1 MIEYI
6 AEYNDEDRPYICKK
20 FTASSSEEVHT
31 SININNTQERDTLSA
46 ELIYTHMDNVIK
58 YITKTS
64 ETVQM
69 IQLDEN
75 PGFEPW
81 PLKGWAEIEWAK
93 EECILWWQYIYFKD
107 NPARATEIV
116 VPAEEVSVEHTHD
129 EDLHTEQAQETSD
142 LLTSIQE
149 QQNTEGATS

>member
-31 SININNTQERDTLSA
+31 SININNTQEREELSA
-46 ELIYTHMDNVIK
+46 ELIYTHMDNVLK

-75 PGFEPW
+75 TGFEPW

-107 NPARATEIV
+107 NPTRSTEIV
-116 VPAEEVSVEHTHD
+116 VPVDEESIVHTHESDEDHTHD
-129 EDLHTEQAQETSD
+129 PET
-142 LLTSIQE
+142 
-149 QQNTEGATS
+149 GAEVPNA

>member
-6 AEYNDEDRPYICKK
+6 AEYNNEDRPYICKK
-20 FTASSSEEVHT
+20 FVASSSEEVHT
-31 SININNTQERDTLSA
+31 AININSTQERDALSA

-64 ETVQM
+64 ETIQM

-75 PGFEPW
+75 TGFEPW

-107 NPARATEIV
+107 NPTRATEIV
-116 VPAEEVSVEHTHD
+116 VPVDEESIEHTHTGD
-129 EDLHTEQAQETSD
+129 EDHSHDPET
-142 LLTSIQE
+142 
-149 QQNTEGATS
+149 GAEIPNA

>member
-6 AEYNDEDRPYICKK
+6 AEYNNEDRPYICKK

-31 SININNTQERDTLSA
+31 AININNTQERDFLSA
-46 ELIYTHMDNVIK
+46 ELIYMHMDNVIK
-58 YITKTS
+58 YITKVS

-81 PLKGWAEIEWAK
+81 PLKRWSEIEWAK

-107 NPARATEIV
+107 NPTRATEIV
-116 VPAEEVSVEHTHD
+116 VPVDEESIVHTHEGDEDHTHD
-129 EDLHTEQAQETSD
+129 PETGEE
-142 LLTSIQE
+142 IP
-149 QQNTEGATS
+149 NA

>member
-6 AEYNDEDRPYICKK
+6 AEYNNEDRPYICKK
-20 FTASSSEEVHT
+20 FVASSSEEVHT

-75 PGFEPW
+75 TGLEPW
-81 PLKGWAEIEWAK
+81 PLKRWAEIEWAK

-107 NPARATEIV
+107 NPTRASEIV
-116 VPAEEVSVEHTHD
+116 VPVDEESIVHTHEGDEDHTHD
-129 EDLHTEQAQETSD
+129 PVTGDEIPNA
-142 LLTSIQE
+142 
-149 QQNTEGATS
+149 

>member
-6 AEYNDEDRPYICKK
+6 AEYNNEDRPYICKK
-20 FTASSSEEVHT
+20 FVASSSEEVHT
-31 SININNTQERDTLSA
+31 SININNTRERDDLSA
-46 ELIYTHMDNVIK
+46 ELIYTHMDNVLK

-69 IQLDEN
+69 IQLNEN
-75 PGFEPW
+75 TGLEPW

-107 NPARATEIV
+107 NPARASEIV
-116 VPAEEVSVEHTHD
+116 VPVDEESIVHTHEGDEDHTHD
-129 EDLHTEQAQETSD
+129 PETGEE
-142 LLTSIQE
+142 IP
-149 QQNTEGATS
+149 NA

>member
-1 MIEYI
+1 MIEYV
-6 AEYNDEDRPYICKK
+6 ADYNEEDRPYICKK

-31 SININNTQERDTLSA
+31 SININNTQERDALSA

-64 ETVQM
+64 KTVQM

-75 PGFEPW
+75 TGFQPW

-93 EECILWWQYIYFKD
+93 EECIFWWQYIYFKD
-107 NPARATEIV
+107 NPAGATEIV
-116 VPAEEVSVEHTHD
+116 IPVDEESVVHTHTADEDHTHD
-129 EDLHTEQAQETSD
+129 PET
-142 LLTSIQE
+142 
-149 QQNTEGATS
+149 GAEVPDA

>member
-6 AEYNDEDRPYICKK
+6 AEYNNEDRPYICKK

-31 SININNTQERDTLSA
+31 AININNTQERDALSA

-64 ETVQM
+64 ETIQM

-107 NPARATEIV
+107 NPTRASEIV
-116 VPAEEVSVEHTHD
+116 VPVDEESIVHTHEGDEDHTHD
-129 EDLHTEQAQETSD
+129 PETGD
-142 LLTSIQE
+142 EIP
-149 QQNTEGATS
+149 NA

>member
-6 AEYNDEDRPYICKK
+6 AEYNGEDRPYICKK

-31 SININNTQERDTLSA
+31 AININSTQERGALSA

-58 YITKTS
+58 YITKIS
-64 ETVQM
+64 EDLQM

-81 PLKGWAEIEWAK
+81 PLKGWAEIEWSK

-107 NPARATEIV
+107 NPTRATQIDVPVEEQTIV
-116 VPAEEVSVEHTHD
+116 HTHHGDEDHTHD
-129 EDLHTEQAQETSD
+129 PETG
-142 LLTSIQE
+142 E
-149 QQNTEGATS
+149 EVPNA

>member
-6 AEYNDEDRPYICKK
+6 AEYNSEDRPYICKK

-31 SININNTQERDTLSA
+31 AININNTQERDTLSA

-75 PGFEPW
+75 TGLEPW

-107 NPARATEIV
+107 NPTRASEIV
-116 VPAEEVSVEHTHD
+116 VPVDEESIVHTHEGDEDHTHD
-129 EDLHTEQAQETSD
+129 PETGEE
-142 LLTSIQE
+142 TP
-149 QQNTEGATS
+149 NA

>member
-6 AEYNDEDRPYICKK
+6 AEYNGEDRPYICKK

-31 SININNTQERDTLSA
+31 AININNTQERDTLSA

-64 ETVQM
+64 ETIQM

-81 PLKGWAEIEWAK
+81 PLKGWAEVEWAK

-107 NPARATEIV
+107 NPTRATEIA
-116 VPAEEVSVEHTHD
+116 VPVDEESIVHTHEGDEDHTHD
-129 EDLHTEQAQETSD
+129 PETG
-142 LLTSIQE
+142 E
-149 QQNTEGATS
+149 EVPNA

>member
-6 AEYNDEDRPYICKK
+6 AEYNNEDRPYICKK
-20 FTASSSEEVHT
+20 FVASSSEEVHT
-31 SININNTQERDTLSA
+31 SININNTQERQELSA
-46 ELIYTHMDNVIK
+46 ELIYTHMDNVLK

-75 PGFEPW
+75 TGLEPW

-107 NPARATEIV
+107 NPTRASEIV
-116 VPAEEVSVEHTHD
+116 VPVDEESIVHTHEGDEDHTHD
-129 EDLHTEQAQETSD
+129 PETGEE
-142 LLTSIQE
+142 TP
-149 QQNTEGATS
+149 NA

>member
-6 AEYNDEDRPYICKK
+6 AEYNNEDRPYICKK
-20 FTASSSEEVHT
+20 FVASSSEEVHT
-31 SININNTQERDTLSA
+31 SININNTQERQELSA
-46 ELIYTHMDNVIK
+46 ELIYTHMDNVLK

-75 PGFEPW
+75 TGLEPW

-107 NPARATEIV
+107 NPTRASEIV
-116 VPAEEVSVEHTHD
+116 VPVDEESIVHTHEGDEDHTHD
-129 EDLHTEQAQETSD
+129 PETGEE
-142 LLTSIQE
+142 IP
-149 QQNTEGATS
+149 NA

>member
-6 AEYNDEDRPYICKK
+6 AEYNNEDRPYICKK

-31 SININNTQERDTLSA
+31 SININNTQERNELSA
-46 ELIYTHMDNVIK
+46 ELIYTHMDNVLK

-75 PGFEPW
+75 TGFEPW

-107 NPARATEIV
+107 NPTRSTEIV
-116 VPAEEVSVEHTHD
+116 VPVDEESIVHTHEGDEDHTHD
-129 EDLHTEQAQETSD
+129 PETGEE
-142 LLTSIQE
+142 IP
-149 QQNTEGATS
+149 NA

>member
-6 AEYNDEDRPYICKK
+6 AEYNNEDRPYICKK
-20 FTASSSEEVHT
+20 FVASSSEEVHT

-75 PGFEPW
+75 TGLEPW
-81 PLKGWAEIEWAK
+81 PLKRWAEIEWAK

-107 NPARATEIV
+107 NPTRASEIV
-116 VPAEEVSVEHTHD
+116 VPVDEESIVHTHEGDEDHTHD
-129 EDLHTEQAQETSD
+129 PETGEE
-142 LLTSIQE
+142 IP
-149 QQNTEGATS
+149 NA

>member
-6 AEYNDEDRPYICKK
+6 AEYNGEDRPYICKK
-20 FTASSSEEVHT
+20 FTASSSEEIHT
-31 SININNTQERDTLSA
+31 AININNTQERDTLSA

-64 ETVQM
+64 ETIQM

-75 PGFEPW
+75 TGFEPW

-107 NPARATEIV
+107 NPARATQIDVPVDEESIV
-116 VPAEEVSVEHTHD
+116 HTHEGDEDHTHD
-129 EDLHTEQAQETSD
+129 PETG
-142 LLTSIQE
+142 E
-149 QQNTEGATS
+149 EVPNA

>member
-6 AEYNDEDRPYICKK
+6 AEYNGEDRPYICKK

-31 SININNTQERDTLSA
+31 AININNTQERDTLSA

-107 NPARATEIV
+107 NPTRATEIS
-116 VPAEEVSVEHTHD
+116 VPVDEESIVHTHEGDEDHTHD
-129 EDLHTEQAQETSD
+129 PETGEE
-142 LLTSIQE
+142 IP
-149 QQNTEGATS
+149 NA

>member
-20 FTASSSEEVHT
+20 FTSSSSEEVHT
-31 SININNTQERDTLSA
+31 AININNTQERDTLSA

-64 ETVQM
+64 ETIQM

-75 PGFEPW
+75 TGFEPW

-107 NPARATEIV
+107 NPARASEII
-116 VPAEEVSVEHTHD
+116 VPAEEVFVEHTHD
-129 EDLHTEQAQETSD
+129 EDLHTDQAQATSD
-142 LLTSIQE
+142 LLTSLQE
-149 QQNTEGATS
+149 QQNSEGSTS

>member
-6 AEYNDEDRPYICKK
+6 AEYNSEDRPYICKK

-31 SININNTQERDTLSA
+31 AININNTQERDALSA

-64 ETVQM
+64 ETIQM

-75 PGFEPW
+75 TGLEPW

-107 NPARATEIV
+107 NPTRASEV
-116 VPAEEVSVEHTHD
+116 VIQADEESIEHTHEGD
-129 EDLHTEQAQETSD
+129 EDHTHDPETG
-142 LLTSIQE
+142 E
-149 QQNTEGATS
+149 EVPNA

>member
-6 AEYNDEDRPYICKK
+6 AEYNNEDRPYICKK

-31 SININNTQERDTLSA
+31 AININNTQERDALSA

-64 ETVQM
+64 ETIQM

-107 NPARATEIV
+107 NPTRSSEIV
-116 VPAEEVSVEHTHD
+116 VPVDEESIVHTHEGDEDHTHD
-129 EDLHTEQAQETSD
+129 PETGD
-142 LLTSIQE
+142 EIP
-149 QQNTEGATS
+149 NA

>member
-69 IQLDEN
+69 IQLDEHT
-75 PGFEPW
+75 GFEPW

-129 EDLHTEQAQETSD
+129 EDLHVEHAHATSE
-142 LLTSIQE
+142 LLTSLQE

>member
-64 ETVQM
+64 ETIEM